1 VVANDPVLAL
11 SDFKPNSYDLL
22 LVDIDVPRINGFE
35 LFGKIFAIDLNVRV
49 CLMSSVK

>member
-1 VVANDPVLAL
+1 MAANDPVLAL